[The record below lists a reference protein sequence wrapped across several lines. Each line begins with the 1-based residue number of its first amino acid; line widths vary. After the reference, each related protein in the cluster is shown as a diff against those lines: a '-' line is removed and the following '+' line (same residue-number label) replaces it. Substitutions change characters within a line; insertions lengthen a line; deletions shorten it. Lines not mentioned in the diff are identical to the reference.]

1 MLASAEGAG
10 ARCAVHVDAP
20 AIDTCSRCGNYV
32 CVGCMEVHEYE
43 TLCNPCA
50 YRVGTKGQQSSRAT
64 TALVFG
70 LLPIMTF
77 CLPLGIIAVVLG
89 HMELA
94 AIDRGESPASGR
106 NLAKGGVILGWI
118 NIALMVIGVFVAIAL
133 FLAD

>member
-1 MLASAEGAG
+1 MLASAVQTG
-10 ARCAVHVDAP
+10 ARCAVHVDIA

-32 CVGCMEVHEYE
+32 CAGCMEVQEYE

-70 LLPIMTF
+70 ILTVSTF
-77 CLPLGIIAVVLG
+77 CLPLGIVAVMLG

-94 AIDRGESPASGR
+94 AIERGESPASGR
-106 NLAKGGVILGWI
+106 NLAKGGMILGWI
-118 NIALMVIGVFVAIAL
+118 SIALMIIGVMVAIAVFAL
-133 FLAD
+133 D